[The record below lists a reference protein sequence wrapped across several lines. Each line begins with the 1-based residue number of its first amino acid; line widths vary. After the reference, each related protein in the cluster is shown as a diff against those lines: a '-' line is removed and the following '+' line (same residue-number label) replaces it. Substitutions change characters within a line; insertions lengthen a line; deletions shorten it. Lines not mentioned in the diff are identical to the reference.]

1 MIVSIIVALDENDV
15 IGDNGKL
22 PWHLSADLKN
32 VKKITL
38 GKPIIMGRMTHE
50 SIGRPLPGRENII
63 ITRNLAYIAEG
74 CTVLHSLDDAFDH
87 SANESEVMIMGGAE
101 LYRQT
106 LDRAS
111 RLYLTEVHASVG
123 GDTFFPEF
131 DRDIWKEIERQDFEA
146 DENNDHPY
154 SFVVLEQHR

>member
-1 MIVSIIVALDENDV
+1 
-15 IGDNGKL
+15 
-22 PWHLSADLKN
+22 
-32 VKKITL
+32 
-38 GKPIIMGRMTHE
+38 
-50 SIGRPLPGRENII
+50 
-63 ITRNLAYIAEG
+63 
-74 CTVLHSLDDAFDH
+74 
-87 SANESEVMIMGGAE
+87 MIMGGAE